1 MDRKLPAISLRR
13 RNIRDQRGAALI
25 HVGIA
30 IFVLVGMSAFVL
42 DFGVMWLSRRQAQ
55 NAADAGAL
63 AGAIARAW
71 DETAETPAADGLAYR
86 SALSAATLNEVFNEA
101 GGVLVTWECPDY
113 VPMNAKCVRVD
124 VHRDGE
130 GMAQG
135 LANNSNPLPV
145 YFASLFGLSS
155 QKVRATATAW
165 VGYGNGTDC
174 LKPFAIPDFYE
185 APGPETYSAPG
196 YTLLDKGTPIV
207 LFGGPIS
214 GGGGGRG
221 GGGGEGGT
229 QGEPN
234 WESPGWYRITD
245 VIGDG
250 AGGANET
257 ARAIRTCDAER
268 RGVDDTLTQGGVE
281 ASFKDDIAALF
292 ALDPDAE
299 FVDGEVVN
307 SCAEDRSCDKW
318 VWDGQGGGPQAYTRV
333 ADPSRS
339 YSPRIM
345 ALPVFDPLKFQT
357 TGEIEIVNVFGFF
370 LIEPLPNPPEFEI
383 HGILVE
389 MPGLLISGGGAVPE
403 DAAFLKVVQL
413 IR

>member
-1 MDRKLPAISLRR
+1 LGFAF
-13 RNIRDQRGAALI
+13 
-25 HVGIA
+25 
-30 IFVLVGMSAFVL
+30 FVLAGMSAFVL

-63 AGAIARAW
+63 AGAIARAF
-71 DETAETPAADGLAYR
+71 DETTATPAADGLAFK
-86 SALSAATLNEVFNEA
+86 SAYAAATINEVFNEV
-101 GGVLVTWECPDY
+101 GGVRVTWECPDY
-113 VPMNAKCVRVD
+113 VDSTAKCVRVD
-124 VHRDGE
+124 VHRDGQ
-130 GMAQG
+130 GVGDG
-135 LANNSNPLPV
+135 LANNSNALPV
-145 YFASLFGLSS
+145 YFANLFGLSS
-155 QKVRATATAW
+155 QRIKATATAW

-174 LKPFAIPDFYE
+174 LKPFAVPDFY
-185 APGPETYSAPG
+185 APPGPETYTAPG
-196 YTLLDKGTPIV
+196 YTLANVGTHLV

-214 GGGGGRG
+214 GGRD
-221 GGGGEGGT
+221 GGT

-250 AGGANET
+250 GGGANET

-299 FVDGEVVN
+299 FVDGEIVN
-307 SCAEDRSCDKW
+307 SCAENRSCDKW

-333 ADPSRS
+333 ADGNRS

-370 LIEPLPNPPEFEI
+370 LIEPLPNPPDFEI

-403 DAAFLKVVQL
+403 DAAFLKTVQL

>member
-1 MDRKLPAISLRR
+1 MERNLPAISLRHR
-13 RNIRDQRGAALI
+13 FIRDARGAALI

-63 AGAIARAW
+63 AGAIARAF
-71 DETAETPAADGLAYR
+71 DETADTPAADGLAFKNAY
-86 SALSAATLNEVFNEA
+86 AAATQNEVFNEA
-101 GGVLVTWECPDY
+101 GAVRVTWECPDY

-124 VHRDGE
+124 VHRDGD
-130 GMAQG
+130 GIAQG

-155 QKVRATATAW
+155 QRIKATATAW
-165 VGYGNGTDC
+165 VGYGNATDC
-174 LKPFAIPDFYE
+174 VKPFAVPDFYE
-185 APGPETYSAPG
+185 GGPENYSRPG
-196 YTLLDKGTPIV
+196 YTDDDIGTEITLFKGPGD
-207 LFGGPIS
+207 F
-214 GGGGGRG
+214 
-221 GGGGEGGT
+221 
-229 QGEPN
+229 
-234 WESPGWYRITD
+234 ESAGWYRLTD
-245 VIGDG
+245 VIGD
-250 AGGANET
+250 AGGGASET

-268 RGVDDTLTQGGVE
+268 RAVGDTIPQAGVE
-281 ASFKDDIAALF
+281 ASIKDDIAALF

-307 SCAEDRSCDKW
+307 SCAENRSCDKW
-318 VWDGQGGGPQAYTRV
+318 VWDGQGGGPNAYNRI
-333 ADPSRS
+333 ADGNRS

-345 ALPVFDPLKFQT
+345 AIPVFDPVKYQT
-357 TGEIEIVNVFGFF
+357 EGVIEIVNVFGFF
-370 LIEPLPNPPEFEI
+370 LIEPLPNPPNFEI

-389 MPGLLISGGGAVPE
+389 MPGLLLSGGGAVPE
-403 DAAFLKVVQL
+403 EAAFLQVIQL